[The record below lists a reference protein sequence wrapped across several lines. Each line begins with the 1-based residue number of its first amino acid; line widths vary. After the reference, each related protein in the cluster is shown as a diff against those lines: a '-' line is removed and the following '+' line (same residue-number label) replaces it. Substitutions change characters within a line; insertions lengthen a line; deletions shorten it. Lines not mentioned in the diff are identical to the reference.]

1 MKTRWTRIDEVR
13 TGSVNAEDIFDPYS
27 FVLLIARGTVI
38 DSKTLRFIKNRNV
51 SWVPVEEESD
61 GAEKDLTLET
71 ESEIAQSSQQMLAPD
86 LPLILSDEKYHL
98 TMDRFHDFASLIL
111 ETGVANLTEIED
123 LSNDIVAE
131 VIKTEHSI
139 LNFMTDIAPG
149 FVVKHGI
156 NCAILAAAI
165 GQHIRQPWHYLVQI
179 VKVALLHDIGLI
191 HATREKSLFYVE
203 NVLKQFAVT
212 PIDRVR
218 AHPFLG
224 VKLIERI
231 NPDFLELD
239 VSRGIVHHHER
250 FDGLGFPLG
259 IQGKN
264 INFFSRVLAVVD
276 AYDTLMTKVE
286 GKSILDPYHA
296 LKWIIHNVKG
306 VFDPDIVR
314 AFVEIAG
321 LYPTGTLVRL
331 NDGRI
336 GSVISKGDHSIARPI
351 LRINGEEVETEN
363 ESGTYIVEVMG
374 IDQME
379 ARRRVE

>member
-1 MKTRWTRIDEVR
+1 VKTRWTRIDEVR

-71 ESEIAQSSQQMLAPD
+71 ESEIAQSSQQMLASD

-306 VFDPDIVR
+306 IFDPDIVR

>member
-71 ESEIAQSSQQMLAPD
+71 ESEIAQSSQQMLASD

>member
-1 MKTRWTRIDEVR
+1 VKTRWTRIDEVR

-27 FVLLIARGTVI
+27 FVLLIGKGTVI
-38 DSKTLRFIKNRNV
+38 DSKTLQFLKNRNV

-61 GAEKDLTLET
+61 GVEKDLTLEA
-71 ESEIAQSSQQMLAPD
+71 ESEIAQSSQQMLVPD

-98 TMDRFHDFASLIL
+98 TMDRFHDFASVIL
-111 ETGVANLTEIED
+111 ETGIANLTDIED

-191 HATREKSLFYVE
+191 HATKEKSLFYVE

-224 VKLIERI
+224 VKLIERM
-231 NPDFLELD
+231 NPDFLEPD

-250 FDGLGFPLG
+250 FDGFGFPLG

-264 INFFSRVLAVVD
+264 INFFSRVLSVVD
-276 AYDTLMTKVE
+276 AYDTLITKVN

-306 VFDPDIVR
+306 IFDPDIVR

-321 LYPTGTLVRL
+321 LYPTGTIVRL

-336 GSVISKGDHSIARPI
+336 GSVISKGDHTIARPI
-351 LRINGEEVETEN
+351 LSIDGREVETEN

-374 IDQME
+374 IDQVE